1 MNLSTSM
8 DFLSGALG
16 EVTGVAIICDAKQ
29 VSDWQVSN
37 EAFDLGMLH
46 ARSLNW
52 HHPPSSARSEADVIA
67 DWKGKKSSF
76 VHIKTLTGK
85 TLRIYIDADLSD
97 TIEEIKLRIQD
108 REDIPPD
115 QQRLIHA
122 GRQLED
128 ERTLKDYGILSGN
141 VIIKSNIEFYP
152 LKHCVNDYCLEGTL
166 HMVLRLR
173 GGGGPQMFPMD
184 TDILDPGRR

>member
-1 MNLSTSM
+1 M

-67 DWKGKKSSF
+67 DWNGKKSSF

-85 TLRIYIDADLSD
+85 TLRIYIDA
-97 TIEEIKLRIQD
+97 
-108 REDIPPD
+108 
-115 QQRLIHA
+115 
-122 GRQLED
+122 
-128 ERTLKDYGILSGN
+128 
-141 VIIKSNIEFYP
+141 V
-152 LKHCVNDYCLEGTL
+152 
-166 HMVLRLR
+166 
-173 GGGGPQMFPMD
+173 
-184 TDILDPGRR
+184 GRRLF

>member
-16 EVTGVAIICDAKQ
+16 EVTGVAIISDGKHD

-37 EAFDLGMLH
+37 EVFDLGMLH

-52 HHPPSSARSEADVIA
+52 HHPTASSARSEAEVIVE
-67 DWKGKKSSF
+67 GKKSPY
-76 VHIKTLTGK
+76 VRVKTLTGK
-85 TLRIYIDADLSD
+85 TLPIFVAADNSD

-108 REDIPPD
+108 REGIPPD
-115 QQRLIHA
+115 QQQLIHA

-128 ERTLKDYGILSGN
+128 ERTLKDYGIISFYQ
-141 VIIKSNIEFYP
+141 VVVKSN
-152 LKHCVNDYCLEGTL
+152 
-166 HMVLRLR
+166 
-173 GGGGPQMFPMD
+173 
-184 TDILDPGRR
+184 

>member
-1 MNLSTSM
+1 MDFSDINTLNHITVHKAYYSIAIILEVQSYTAMSLSTSM

-16 EVTGVAIICDAKQ
+16 EVTGVAIISDGKQ

-52 HHPPSSARSEADVIA
+52 HHPPSPARSEADVIA
-67 DWKGKKSSF
+67 IADGKKSSF
-76 VHIKTLTGK
+76 VHVGTLTGQ
-85 TLRIYIDADLSD
+85 TFRIFIDADLSD

-108 REDIPPD
+108 REGVPPD

-128 ERTLKDYGILSGN
+128 ERALKDYG
-141 VIIKSNIEFYP
+141 
-152 LKHCVNDYCLEGTL
+152 
-166 HMVLRLR
+166 LR
-173 GGGGPQMFPMD
+173 
-184 TDILDPGRR
+184 DPVW

>member
-1 MNLSTSM
+1 M

-29 VSDWQVSN
+29 ASNWQVSN

-52 HHPPSSARSEADVIA
+52 HHPPSPARSEADVIA
-67 DWKGKKSSF
+67 DWNGKKSTF
-76 VHIKTLTGK
+76 VYVRTLTGK
-85 TLRIYIDADLSD
+85 TLQIYIDADLSD
-97 TIEEIKLRIQD
+97 TIEEIKLRIQN